1 MIVYDIAFG
10 LNRRDTKTKPSKLD
24 WEQIAERLKN
34 VTRCEHTIAQYSAM
48 TKQQRI
54 DAKDVG
60 FFIGGLVINRKV
72 TYRQIISLD
81 IDYPTEKTLESLYT
95 WLDGKQYVIHS
106 THSSTKEN
114 PRYRVVVPMN
124 RFLLAD
130 EYGALLGILH
140 RKFDLPLDPSTLDF
154 NRIMFLPSIPK
165 DAEYFYDKGDGEVMD
180 VQTLLDEVDDW
191 RDLSVLD
198 VPKIAQVQNPKFK
211 TGLVGAFCSKFTIR
225 DVLDIYLQDVW
236 KKESNGRYTYI
247 GATTTCGGVIYE
259 DMFLYSNHS
268 TDPY

>member
-10 LNRRDTKTKPSKLD
+10 LNRKDTKTKPSKLD

-95 WLDGKQYVIHS
+95 WLDG
-106 THSSTKEN
+106 
-114 PRYRVVVPMN
+114 
-124 RFLLAD
+124 
-130 EYGALLGILH
+130 
-140 RKFDLPLDPSTLDF
+140 
-154 NRIMFLPSIPK
+154 
-165 DAEYFYDKGDGEVMD
+165 
-180 VQTLLDEVDDW
+180 
-191 RDLSVLD
+191 
-198 VPKIAQVQNPKFK
+198 
-211 TGLVGAFCSKFTIR
+211 
-225 DVLDIYLQDVW
+225 
-236 KKESNGRYTYI
+236 
-247 GATTTCGGVIYE
+247 
-259 DMFLYSNHS
+259 
-268 TDPY
+268 